1 MTIPARTAEQRARA
15 LETAMA
21 ARQERARLREAL
33 RSREL
38 AGVDVLRG
46 AEENP
51 LWSTLKV
58 TWLLECL
65 PGLGEARTERIMTR
79 LRISPSRRV
88 QGLGSRQRAALI
100 DELAGR

>member
-1 MTIPARTAEQRARA
+1 MTVPDRTPEQRALA

-33 RSREL
+33 RSREI
-38 AGVDVLRG
+38 AGVDVLSGG
-46 AEENP
+46 AENP

-58 TWLLECL
+58 TWLLESL
-65 PGLGEARTERIMTR
+65 PGLGVARTEGIMTR

-88 QGLGSRQRAALI
+88 QGLGPRQRAALI
-100 DELAGR
+100 AELAGR